1 MRCYLRMM
9 IALPVLLLVVAAA
22 PHPAPPVG
30 IAKSFV
36 GGSWNEVLGTEPLP
50 AGRTLVWERQGGVWI
65 LEPDGTR
72 AAAPALNLRDEV
84 GGWRDYGLMSVV
96 AHPQIEQNGFI
107 YLMYV
112 VDRHHLDFADTPQY
126 SPTTDTYFT
135 ATIGRITRYRLTPES
150 GFTAIDLASRT
161 VLVGESA
168 STGIPIVHQ
177 SHGPGTL
184 MFGRDGTL
192 LATTGDAASYNEID
206 TGGQVDDGWVN
217 DGLAHG
223 ILRSK
228 ENIGAFRSQLIDCL
242 NGKVLR
248 LDPATGNGVASNPWF
263 DAAAPR
269 SPKSRVFALG
279 LRNPFRA
286 WIEPG
291 TGSTDPALANP
302 GRIVIGDVGWG
313 TWEDAQVC
321 DGPRQNFGWPLFEGL
336 TVHNG
341 YWDAGTLNPDA
352 PTGLASPAQ
361 HRFRELVRQD
371 SLDPTFDQPLDP
383 IAFIQA
389 EQASANGAPVTGN
402 DRGYQGTGY
411 RDYQTNSGEWID
423 FTVQVPAGGT
433 YTLFARYTMGG
444 TASRTLRVSVD
455 GVVAVN
461 LWSFSPTG
469 AWGDWRLLST
479 TLSLQ
484 PGTRVIRLATISN
497 SGPNLDSIALVPA
510 GQPAPT
516 LAASLPTFE
525 HRRPIVE
532 WNHATSL
539 ARTPIYTNNAATAAN
554 VGSAAGAAG
563 DPFNG
568 FCAVGGPIVNDPAW
582 PLDWRSVM
590 LMGDFTGNWIR
601 ALTLDAIGRV
611 TAVRIFDFF
620 DPLEPSSQH
629 LYAPVSIDF
638 DPRDGSLWVA
648 QWPDRLARYRPTC
661 PTDLSGDRVIDGID
675 LGTLLSGWATA
686 GPADINRDGV
696 VDGADLGALLGSWG
710 ACP

>member
-1 MRCYLRMM
+1 
-9 IALPVLLLVVAAA
+9 
-22 PHPAPPVG
+22 
-30 IAKSFV
+30 
-36 GGSWNEVLGTEPLP
+36 
-50 AGRTLVWERQGGVWI
+50 
-65 LEPDGTR
+65 
-72 AAAPALNLRDEV
+72 
-84 GGWRDYGLMSVV
+84 
-96 AHPQIEQNGFI
+96 
-107 YLMYV
+107 
-112 VDRHHLDFADTPQY
+112 
-126 SPTTDTYFT
+126 
-135 ATIGRITRYRLTPES
+135 
-150 GFTAIDLASRT
+150 
-161 VLVGESA
+161 
-168 STGIPIVHQ
+168 
-177 SHGPGTL
+177 
-184 MFGRDGTL
+184 
-192 LATTGDAASYNEID
+192 
-206 TGGQVDDGWVN
+206 
-217 DGLAHG
+217 
-223 ILRSK
+223 
-228 ENIGAFRSQLIDCL
+228 
-242 NGKVLR
+242 
-248 LDPATGNGVASNPWF
+248 
-263 DAAAPR
+263 
-269 SPKSRVFALG
+269 
-279 LRNPFRA
+279 
-286 WIEPG
+286 
-291 TGSTDPALANP
+291 
-302 GRIVIGDVGWG
+302 
-313 TWEDAQVC
+313 
-321 DGPRQNFGWPLFEGL
+321 
-336 TVHNG
+336 
-341 YWDAGTLNPDA
+341 
-352 PTGLASPAQ
+352 
-361 HRFRELVRQD
+361 
-371 SLDPTFDQPLDP
+371 
-383 IAFIQA
+383 
-389 EQASANGAPVTGN
+389 
-402 DRGYQGTGY
+402 
-411 RDYQTNSGEWID
+411 
-423 FTVQVPAGGT
+423 VQVPAGGA

-539 ARTPIYTNNAATAAN
+539 ARTPIYTNNAATTAN